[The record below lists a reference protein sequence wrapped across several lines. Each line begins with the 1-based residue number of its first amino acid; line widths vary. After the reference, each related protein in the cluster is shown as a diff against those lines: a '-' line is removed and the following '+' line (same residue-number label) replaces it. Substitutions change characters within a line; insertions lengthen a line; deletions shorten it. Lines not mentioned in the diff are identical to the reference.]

1 MSLLNADFNKKLF
14 FILHFSKDFDNLYFS
29 LSLFDGFNIFAVH
42 SIIMTKKKTNSDSTS
57 KKPKTELAV
66 GVLGSGSFATAIVKM
81 LVENCKTVHW
91 CVRNEFVKGA
101 IELRGHNPTYL
112 TAVNFNLKNLKLTTD
127 INEMV
132 SACDIVVLATP
143 SIYLSDSMDKLNC
156 EYGDKIFVS
165 AIKGIIPKVNN
176 VVAHYLKDEFK
187 IGFRNQAV
195 IAGPCH
201 AEEVAMERL
210 SYLTVATVEEENSKK
225 LLDIFS
231 SDFIKVSASKDILG
245 NEYSAILKNIFAI
258 GAGIASGLGY
268 GDNFTAVF
276 VSNAIREIETFLE
289 AIYEAPRDVNES
301 AYLGDLLVTAY
312 SLFSRNRNLGNLIG
326 KGYTVKSAI
335 QSMNMVAEGYYAADS
350 IYQTARE
357 KGLKLP
363 IIDTIY
369 GILYEGKNA
378 EKQYRKLTAK
388 LN

>member
-1 MSLLNADFNKKLF
+1 MGFIMFCKALLNLC
-14 FILHFSKDFDNLYFS
+14 
-29 LSLFDGFNIFAVH
+29 FNIFAVH
-42 SIIMTKKKTNSDSTS
+42 ISIMAKNKTNTESNPKKS
-57 KKPKTELAV
+57 KNDVAV
-66 GVLGSGSFATAIVKM
+66 GVVGSGSFATAIVKM

-91 CVRNEFVKGA
+91 CVRSEFVKGA

-127 INEMV
+127 INELV
-132 SACDIVVLATP
+132 SACDIIVLATP
-143 SIYLSDSMDKLNC
+143 SIYLSDTLEKMTCDYKDKV
-156 EYGDKIFVS
+156 FVS
-165 AIKGIIPKVNN
+165 AIKGIIPKVND
-176 VVAHYLKDEFK
+176 VVAHYLRDEFK

-210 SYLTVATVEEENSKK
+210 SYLTVAAVEEETAQK
-225 LLDIFS
+225 LVDIFN
-231 SDFIKVSASKDILG
+231 SDFIKMHSSKDILG

-276 VSNAIREIETFLE
+276 VSNAIREMETFLE

-312 SLFSRNRNLGNLIG
+312 TLFSRNRNLGNLIG

-335 QSMNMVAEGYYAADS
+335 QSMNMIAEGYYAADS
-350 IYQTARE
+350 IYKTSKE

-363 IIDTIY
+363 IVDTIY

-378 EKQYRKLTAK
+378 EKQFKKLTTK
-388 LN
+388 LD

>member
-1 MSLLNADFNKKLF
+1 MAK
-14 FILHFSKDFDNLYFS
+14 SKTDSPSNS
-29 LSLFDGFNIFAVH
+29 
-42 SIIMTKKKTNSDSTS
+42 TKAKSVSKNS
-57 KKPKTELAV
+57 KVVVNV

-127 INEMV
+127 INELV
-132 SACDIVVLATP
+132 SACDIIILATP
-143 SIYLSDSMDKLNC
+143 SIYLSDAMEKLTC
-156 EYGDKIFVS
+156 EYADKIFVS
-165 AIKGIIPKVNN
+165 AIKGIVPKVNDI
-176 VVAHYLKDEFK
+176 VAHYLREEFK
-187 IGFRNQAV
+187 VGFKNQAV

-210 SYLTVATVEEENSKK
+210 SYLTVAAADDAVSEK
-225 LLDIFS
+225 LDQIFTS
-231 SDFIKVSASKDILG
+231 HFINVHSSKDILG
-245 NEYSAILKNIFAI
+245 NEYSAILKNIYAI
-258 GAGIASGLGY
+258 GAGMASGLGY

-276 VSNAIREIETFLE
+276 VSNAIREMETFLE

-335 QSMNMVAEGYYAADS
+335 QSMNMIAEGYYAADS
-350 IYQTARE
+350 IYATARE
-357 KGLKLP
+357 KKIKTP

-369 GILYEGKNA
+369 GVLYEGKSA
-378 EKQYRKLTAK
+378 EKQFKKLTAK

>member
-1 MSLLNADFNKKLF
+1 
-14 FILHFSKDFDNLYFS
+14 
-29 LSLFDGFNIFAVH
+29 
-42 SIIMTKKKTNSDSTS
+42 
-57 KKPKTELAV
+57 
-66 GVLGSGSFATAIVKM
+66 M
-81 LVENCKTVHW
+81 LVQNCKMVHW

-112 TAVNFNLKNLKLTTD
+112 TAVNFNLRNLKLTTD
-127 INEMV
+127 INDLV
-132 SACDIVVLATP
+132 SSCDIIILATP
-143 SIYLSDSMDKLNC
+143 SIYLSDAMDRLSC
-156 EYGDKIFVS
+156 EYADKIFVS
-165 AIKGIIPKVNN
+165 AIKGIVPKAND
-176 VVAHYLKDEFK
+176 VVANYLKNEFS

-210 SYLTVATVEEENSKK
+210 SYLTIAAAEDEVCEK
-225 LLDIFS
+225 LDRIFTS
-231 SDFIKVSASKDILG
+231 HFINVHSSKDILG
-245 NEYSAILKNIFAI
+245 NEYSAILKNIYAI
-258 GAGIASGLGY
+258 GAGMASGLGY

-276 VSNAIREIETFLE
+276 VSNAIREMETFLE

-335 QSMNMVAEGYYAADS
+335 QSMNMIAEGYYAADS
-350 IYQTARE
+350 IYATARE
-357 KGLKLP
+357 KKIKTP

-369 GILYEGKNA
+369 GVLYEGKNA
-378 EKQYRKLTAK
+378 EKQFSKLTGK

>member
-1 MSLLNADFNKKLF
+1 
-14 FILHFSKDFDNLYFS
+14 
-29 LSLFDGFNIFAVH
+29 
-42 SIIMTKKKTNSDSTS
+42 MTKKKKNAG
-57 KKPKTELAV
+57 KTQKLNIPV
-66 GVLGSGSFATAIVKM
+66 GVVGSGSFATAIVKM
-81 LVENCKTVHW
+81 LVENSELVHW

-112 TAVNFNLKNLKLTTD
+112 TSVSFNKENLKVTTD
-127 INEMV
+127 INELV
-132 SACDIVVLATP
+132 SACEVIVLATP
-143 SIYLSDSMDKLNC
+143 SIYLSDALEKMTCSYENKT
-156 EYGDKIFVS
+156 FVS
-165 AIKGIIPKVNN
+165 AIKGIVPKVND
-176 VVAHYLKDEFK
+176 VVAHYLRDEFK

-210 SYLTVATVEEENSKK
+210 SYLTVAVAEESVAEK
-225 LLDIFS
+225 LHALLS
-231 SDFIKVSASKDILG
+231 SDFINVHCSKDILG
-245 NEYSAILKNIFAI
+245 NEYSAILKNIYAV
-258 GAGIASGLGY
+258 GAGISSGLGY

-276 VSNAIREIETFLE
+276 VSNAVREMEIFLE
-289 AIYEAPRDVNES
+289 AVYEVPRDVNES

-350 IYQTARE
+350 VYHTA
-357 KGLKLP
+357 KQKKLHTP

-369 GILYEGKNA
+369 GVLYQEKNA
-378 EKQYRKLTAK
+378 ETEFKKLTTQ

>member
-1 MSLLNADFNKKLF
+1 MAEIKGKSGRHNET
-14 FILHFSKDFDNLYFS
+14 
-29 LSLFDGFNIFAVH
+29 GR
-42 SIIMTKKKTNSDSTS
+42 KKKS
-57 KKPKTELAV
+57 EVAV

-81 LVENCKTVHW
+81 LVENCKMVHW

-112 TAVNFNLKNLKLTTD
+112 TSVSFNLKNLKITAD
-127 INEMV
+127 INELV
-132 SACDIVVLATP
+132 SNCDIIVLATP
-143 SIYLSDSMDKLNC
+143 SIYLSDAMDKLSVD
-156 EYGDKIFVS
+156 YSGKIFVS
-165 AIKGIIPKVNN
+165 AIKGIIPKVND
-176 VVAHYLKDEFK
+176 VVAHYLREEFE

-201 AEEVAMERL
+201 AEEVGMERL
-210 SYLTVATVEEENSKK
+210 SYVTIATVEDEVAKTLHE
-225 LLDIFS
+225 IFS
-231 SDFIKVSASKDILG
+231 SSFIKVNSSKDILG
-245 NEYSAILKNIFAI
+245 NEYSAILKNIYAI
-258 GAGIASGLGY
+258 GAGIANGLGY

-276 VSNAIREIETFLE
+276 VSNAIREMETFLE

-350 IYQTARE
+350 IYATAKE
-357 KGLKLP
+357 KNIRTP

-369 GILYEGKNA
+369 SILYEEHNA
-378 EKQYRKLTAK
+378 ESQYAKLTTI

>member
-1 MSLLNADFNKKLF
+1 MARKK
-14 FILHFSKDFDNLYFS
+14 
-29 LSLFDGFNIFAVH
+29 
-42 SIIMTKKKTNSDSTS
+42 SDP
-57 KKPKTELAV
+57 KPAIVQPTV
-66 GVLGSGSFATAIVKM
+66 GVVGSGSFATAIVKM

-112 TAVNFNLKNLKLTTD
+112 TSVSFLPKSIALTTD
-127 INEMV
+127 INELV
-132 SACDIVVLATP
+132 GACDVIVLATP
-143 SIYLSDSMDKLNC
+143 SIYLSDAIEKMNC
-156 EYGDKIFVS
+156 NYEGKIFIS
-165 AIKGIIPKVNN
+165 AIKGIVPKVND
-176 VVAHYLKDEFK
+176 VVAHYLRDEFK

-210 SYLTVATVEEENSKK
+210 SYLTIATVEDEVSAK
-225 LLDIFS
+225 LDALFS
-231 SDFIKVSASKDILG
+231 SDFINVHSSKDILG
-245 NEYSAILKNIFAI
+245 NEYSAILKNIYAI

-276 VSNAIREIETFLE
+276 VSNAIREMEIFLE

-312 SLFSRNRNLGNLIG
+312 SLFSRNRSLGNLIG

-335 QSMNMVAEGYYAADS
+335 QSMNMIAEGYYAADS
-350 IYQTARE
+350 IYQTAKE
-357 KGLKLP
+357 KNMKTP
-363 IIDTIY
+363 IIDAIY
-369 GILYEGKNA
+369 AILYEEKNA
-378 EKQYRKLTAK
+378 EKQFKKLTTK